1 MMNKRSIAL
10 CRQLLDNAVPQ
21 GRVAVG
27 FAAPVEIPFYF
38 RSYDTIS
45 SK

>member
-1 MMNKRSIAL
+1 MMNKRSIAR
-10 CRQLLDNAVPQ
+10 CRPLPGNEVPQ
-21 GRVAVG
+21 DRVAVG

-38 RSYDTIS
+38 RGYDTIS